1 MYATERVTGITRPSQ
16 YVPRRLLRGPNG
28 HADAGPSPQAAAIPG
43 RTLEVDAGARA
54 RGGGVVQMRRFIGLV
69 LASGVLLSISAVPAA
84 PVPIVD
90 QSFTGTWN
98 AQGYIGDECKYL
110 AQTFTAGITGNLT
123 GVNIEVQTFSTL
135 SQKLRVVIRSVTTK
149 GMPTGTPLAVRYVT
163 INPFIHLTRLIA
175 FKTPIPVTTGAGY
188 AIQVNVAGAIPQSGG
203 LGVWGGTVGDLY
215 TGGSVMTG
223 DCGGGSYWR
232 VLSNF
237 DLHFC
242 TYVDPA

>member
-1 MYATERVTGITRPSQ
+1 MANEQPPTDANDLSRREFVTLS
-16 YVPRRLLRGPNG
+16 V
-28 HADAGPSPQAAAIPG
+28 AAGLAAAAGTP
-43 RTLEVDAGARA
+43 AGAQA
-54 RGGGVVQMRRFIGLV
+54 KVVESDVQVKTQDGTCD
-69 LASGVLLSISAVPAA
+69 AA
-84 PVPIVD
+84 
-90 QSFTGTWN
+90 
-98 AQGYIGDECKYL
+98 
-110 AQTFTAGITGNLT
+110 
-123 GVNIEVQTFSTL
+123 
-135 SQKLRVVIRSVTTK
+135 
-149 GMPTGTPLAVRYVT
+149 
-163 INPFIHLTRLIA
+163 FIHLTRLIA